1 MKKIYQHWIKFFTF
15 VAFSLKVVTA
25 ITNGH
30 RVLGEKRYMVYFL
43 AAPPLEFSAWT
54 CGGVIITKDYVLT
67 SASCIQNVPHAY
79 VINGYNRY
87 VNAEQMEKD
96 ECIMQK
102 RKKVINFCH
111 PKSYDGTKVF
121 NNDFVWSLGDICVA
135 QVDTPFAFNDRSYY
149 DVCSYPPAYIGV
161 NFYSHFDGGG
171 IDVVNLGWGHAQ
183 YYRPEGEFL
192 DMNEEF
198 LRFSSGT
205 TTNITDCQ
213 ARNKA
218 AIDKISISNHFKKFF
233 ICVEE
238 PGNLDENGDII
249 NENTQFF
256 DTCNDTYDPLS
267 IGRKGV
273 DKKNCMEV
281 LRARINYTSEHVGG
295 FCQNDHGGPLV
306 AWIGGHETVIGIAS
320 LFSVSD
326 DMRCRPPYLYT
337 ATASINKLLA
347 CYIWSNFTSSRR
359 RQMYCDDVITE
370 MDYTQQNVAWSDER
384 TIS

>member
-1 MKKIYQHWIKFFTF
+1 MCDVGRYRYYLIFESLYQFILNEVIWWNMKKIYQHWIKFFTF

-183 YYRPEGEFL
+183 YYRP
-192 DMNEEF
+192 
-198 LRFSSGT
+198 
-205 TTNITDCQ
+205 
-213 ARNKA
+213 
-218 AIDKISISNHFKKFF
+218 
-233 ICVEE
+233 
-238 PGNLDENGDII
+238 
-249 NENTQFF
+249 
-256 DTCNDTYDPLS
+256 
-267 IGRKGV
+267 
-273 DKKNCMEV
+273 NCMEV